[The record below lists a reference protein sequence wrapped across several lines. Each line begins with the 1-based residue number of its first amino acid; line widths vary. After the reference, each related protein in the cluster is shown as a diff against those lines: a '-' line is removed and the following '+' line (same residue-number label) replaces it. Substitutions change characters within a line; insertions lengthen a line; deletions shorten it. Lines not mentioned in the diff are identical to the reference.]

1 MLWLRVSLPKP
12 IGPGSLVLKVLQP
25 TTLRFNYARAFIVIG
40 IFALLTEWSALWQCP
55 VEASPSKEIPTKTDP
70 AKITSAAKAL
80 AALTQA
86 KRCYDTH
93 NYREAAAQATIVINS
108 GNYAGTAYWIRAN
121 SLLRL
126 DKPLEA
132 LKDLDASEKAGF
144 VKDPSVYEARA
155 RCHIETGN
163 WKQAL
168 KELDRAIAVRPV
180 ASAYRMQGEICF
192 QQKLDDRAVRCF
204 KKALAIDPGDY
215 WSNRDLASLYDSR
228 KEYDKALL
236 YCNQMIRL
244 RPKEPDG
251 YGLRAKIYQHMGK
264 PDMAKKDLE
273 KTNSKSDFPF

>member
-1 MLWLRVSLPKP
+1 
-12 IGPGSLVLKVLQP
+12 LKALQP
-25 TTLRFNYARAFIVIG
+25 TKLRLNCAQVLISISLFNPSIG
-40 IFALLTEWSALWQCP
+40 WRALWHCP
-55 VEASPSKEIPTKTDP
+55 VEASPTKAEP
-70 AKITSAAKAL
+70 AKITPAAKAFNTL
-80 AALTQA
+80 SQA
-86 KRCYDTH
+86 KRCYDVQK
-93 NYREAAAQATIVINS
+93 YREAADLATIVIDS

-144 VKDPSVYEARA
+144 VIDPSVYEARA
-155 RCHIETGN
+155 RCHVETGN

-180 ASAYRMQGEICF
+180 VSAYRMQGEIYF
-192 QQKLDDRAVRCF
+192 QQKLDDRAVRCL
-204 KKALAIDPGDY
+204 KKALTIDPGDY

-228 KEYDKALL
+228 KEYDKALFH
-236 YCNQMIRL
+236 CNRMIRL

-264 PDMAKKDLE
+264 PDMAKKDME
-273 KTNSKSDFPF
+273 QSNSKSDFPF

>member
-1 MLWLRVSLPKP
+1 VLIAISLFNPC
-12 IGPGSLVLKVLQP
+12 IGW
-25 TTLRFNYARAFIVIG
+25 R
-40 IFALLTEWSALWQCP
+40 ALWQCP
-55 VEASPSKEIPTKTDP
+55 VEASPTKGSPTKAELTKN
-70 AKITSAAKAL
+70 ASATKVL
-80 AALTQA
+80 GVLTQA
-86 KRCYDTH
+86 KQCYDAQK
-93 NYREAAAQATIVINS
+93 YREAAALATVVIDS
-108 GNYAGTAYWIRAN
+108 GNFAGTAYFIRAN

-126 DKPLEA
+126 DKPVEA

-180 ASAYRMQGEICF
+180 VSAYRMQGEIFF
-192 QQKLDDRAVRCF
+192 QQKLDDRAVKCF
-204 KKALAIDPGDY
+204 KKALAIDPNDY

-228 KEYDKALL
+228 KEYDKALF
-236 YCNQMIRL
+236 YCNRMIRL

-264 PDMAKKDLE
+264 PDMAKKDME
-273 KTNSKSDFPF
+273 QSNSKSDFPF